1 MLKLELKIGNKKMGL
16 SENDCNYWS
25 MWTIIA
31 PRKVPAWHFPN
42 LICGLSAANLL
53 HHQTHK
59 FLFIVLT
66 KIAIRNYQTPSKHMN
81 HIAYGIKC
89 GHRIYRSLGSGFW
102 DDISVSQ
109 ESGNHLD
116 GPCYRLNRLKL
127 SLSADFYYPSRL
139 WRWLCPR

>member
-66 KIAIRNYQTPSKHMN
+66 KIAIRNYQTPSKHESPELSP
-81 HIAYGIKC
+81 HIIFTYC
-89 GHRIYRSLGSGFW
+89 DCNLFNDR
-102 DDISVSQ
+102 
-109 ESGNHLD
+109 
-116 GPCYRLNRLKL
+116 KL
-127 SLSADFYYPSRL
+127 WHPKIEYETFKSKIDV
-139 WRWLCPR
+139 